1 MDLRAWL
8 KGRLGNLQKEAA
20 AIFGYVFR
28 SILRDHRSMPVQRD
42 LITASEI
49 TAAAGKDVK
58 PSQQNPLHNLLSKN
72 TVI

>member
-8 KGRLGNLQKEAA
+8 KGRLENLQMEAE

-28 SILRDHRSMPVQRD
+28 STLRDHRSMPLQRD
-42 LITASEI
+42 SMTASEI
-49 TAAAGKDVK
+49 TATASKDAK
-58 PSQQNPLHNLLSKN
+58 PSQQNPLHNPLSKN